1 MCWIHNE
8 FWKYMLYLI
17 KSLNELPELSD
28 DKHAE
33 ENAVSALHAFEE
45 SVCSF

>member
-1 MCWIHNE
+1 
-8 FWKYMLYLI
+8 MLYLI

-28 DKHAE
+28 KHAE
-33 ENAVSALHAFEE
+33 ENAVSALHGFEE